1 MSFNSS
7 YTKRFEEEVYQMCRK
22 GTAQDVS
29 AFVGLGYD
37 AVEGIFMRHGK
48 KKTATRQATPF
59 RVLNI
64 DEIAQEKGH
73 GNFVLVLSAP
83 EKGYVLDVLP
93 DRERKTLEKWLEELP
108 PEVKKAIKKVNLDMW
123 EPYCLAVKAKLRRA
137 RRVVDRF
144 HVMKNLNHCLT
155 LARREI
161 QRTASE
167 EVKEQL
173 KGSRW
178 ALVKNENDLN
188 DKQRAKLQM
197 VYQVSP
203 ELKVCH
209 QLKEQFRT
217 IFETITDRKTARTA
231 LQHWIKQ
238 VRKQNVTALQ
248 SFLVTLDNWLE
259 LILNYFV
266 EHWTNA
272 FAEGV
277 NNKIKL
283 IKRRAFGF
291 TNFDHFRLHI
301 LVECAPNPT

>member
-1 MSFNSS
+1 
-7 YTKRFEEEVYQMCRK
+7 
-22 GTAQDVS
+22 
-29 AFVGLGYD
+29 
-37 AVEGIFMRHGK
+37 
-48 KKTATRQATPF
+48 
-59 RVLNI
+59 LNI

-83 EKGYVLDVLP
+83 EEGYVLDVLP
-93 DRERKTLEKWLEELP
+93 DRERKTLEKWLDGLP
-108 PEVKKAIKKVNLDMW
+108 PEVKKAIKTVNLDMW
-123 EPYCLAVKAKLRRA
+123 EPYTLAVKAKLTQA
-137 RRVVDRF
+137 RIVVDRF

-161 QRTASE
+161 QRTASDE
-167 EVKEQL
+167 IKEQL

-178 ALVKNENDLN
+178 ALVKNEKDLN
-188 DKQRAKLQM
+188 DKQRAKLET

-209 QLKEQFRT
+209 QLKEQFHA
-217 IFETITDRKTARTA
+217 IFETITDREKAKSA
-231 LQHWIKQ
+231 LRQWIKQ
-238 VRKQNVTALQ
+238 VQKQNVAALQ
-248 SFLVTLDNWLE
+248 SFLATLNNWFE
-259 LILNYFV
+259 LILNYFI
-266 EHWTNA
+266 ERWTNA

-291 TNFDHFRLHI
+291 TNFDHFRLRI